1 MGRILPAGLRC
12 GVQTMRPSPASAGL
26 ALILACASC
35 GAPGRETGNAASA
48 AGAHLEAKV
57 EFADLDG
64 IHAALRQMRG
74 RPVFVNFWAT
84 WCIPCVEELPA
95 LAKLAREDDLSGA
108 GFIGIALDAWV
119 TGSGAETEDKVR
131 SALAKA
137 GVGYPNLIY
146 RGDQDP
152 LIEGMQL
159 PGPIPYSVLYDGR
172 GTKVRIWEGK
182 ASIQEVRQAIASASS
197 PGPASSRAAA
207 ADRSPASAADR

>member
-1 MGRILPAGLRC
+1 MSTPTAIAG
-12 GVQTMRPSPASAGL
+12 M
-26 ALILACASC
+26 ALIFACASC
-35 GAPGRETGNAASA
+35 GAPGQKTGSA
-48 AGAHLEAKV
+48 APPDGTRLEAKV

-64 IHAALRQMRG
+64 IHSALRQMRG

-95 LAKLAREDDLSGA
+95 LAKLAREDDLARA

-119 TGSGAETEDKVR
+119 TGNGAETEDKVR

-172 GTKVRIWEGK
+172 GTKVTGWEGK
-182 ASIQEVRQAIASASS
+182 APIQEVRQAIASASS

-207 ADRSPASAADR
+207 ADRSPASEADR